1 MCIQVPCVYLLSPSP
16 SAVIGTDVSGVGGKV
31 GRGDE
36 SVAGDDGVSW
46 LLVCRAGLLALER
59 LGKC

>member
-1 MCIQVPCVYLLSPSP
+1 MQLHHLLFNSTQSLCDEEQV
-16 SAVIGTDVSGVGGKV
+16 DVSGVGGKV

-36 SVAGDDGVSW
+36 SVARDDGVSL
-46 LLVCRAGLLALER
+46 LLVCRARLLALER